1 MEGPD
6 LSDDEKDLRRK
17 QLAEFTGSAD
27 LADTLLEVG
36 ATTAC
41 DRRVLAVYDTVC
53 ASGGAYTPPI
63 KPYPAAWPT
72 RREGEW

>member
-17 QLAEFTGSAD
+17 QLALFTGSAD
-27 LADTLLEVG
+27 RAGTLLEVG

-41 DRRVLAVYDTVC
+41 DPRVLAVYDNVSAC
-53 ASGGAYTPPI
+53 GGASAPPL
-63 KPYPAAWPT
+63 PSRW
-72 RREGEW
+72 RRR